1 VLLTVQNNFLVITTV
16 AQMIDNEVDFSNILD
31 APEEAQPAAK
41 FSIKPCVMPRKATLK
56 SSVPNPAA
64 VIKDVKAGA
73 VKESAS
79 TIGAVIQNERSDT
92 GQIGIIDDHVQAP
105 TCHESG
111 GHTSN
116 SEALMGGN
124 NITIAYV

>member
-1 VLLTVQNNFLVITTV
+1 
-16 AQMIDNEVDFSNILD
+16 MIDNEVDFGNILD
-31 APEEAQPAAK
+31 ALEEAQPAAK
-41 FSIKPCVMPRKATLK
+41 FRVKPRKATLK

-79 TIGAVIQNERSDT
+79 TIGAVIQNGRSDT

>member
-1 VLLTVQNNFLVITTV
+1 
-16 AQMIDNEVDFSNILD
+16 MIDNEVDFSNILD

-41 FSIKPCVMPRKATLK
+41 FSIKPCVKPRKATLK

>member
-1 VLLTVQNNFLVITTV
+1 
-16 AQMIDNEVDFSNILD
+16 MIDNEVDFSNILD
-31 APEEAQPAAK
+31 APEEAQPAAM
-41 FSIKPCVMPRKATLK
+41 FLK
-56 SSVPNPAA
+56 LQSSVPNPAA